1 MKKNLKQFLSLL
13 IVICMLVPCAFSAPA
28 AVTTSDTAK
37 EIVTTENNATLA
49 SEEGIISSNDSEC
62 KYVKDVISLDASEL
76 YGVVAF
82 KNDVE
87 TYTIA
92 LYNDKPGDDYVDRFL
107 EPFMNLPVYT
117 ENEPEEDREILEI
130 TVSNNTDYKREQ
142 IYSYTDGIMIDGEST
157 GYFIKSADIMAIFES
172 MGESW
177 GDDLYW
183 PTEPEI
189 KDFCI
194 YMQKIDGMEF
204 VTGIDGVLYGFEEKD
219 GMTAAI
225 GRLASPPSE
234 MAEMMSPFVSENE
247 SVFYFI
253 IAAYD
258 TETESLVDYTEKTP
272 MEAEVFMP
280 AGSEFSGTIGKD
292 YRVYNLYDN
301 AKELSVTESSLY
313 RFSFE
318 LDTFGLFAVVYN
330 PNVITLNFYDGEN
343 IYHTIDNL
351 ATTDTITLPEN
362 PQNKVVDGVEY
373 EFRGWYSRED
383 GQGKRLYDGVTLSE
397 IGTTSVFAYWQKKGE
412 AYIESLE
419 LLDDPEAD
427 DDIAGTLYGYTET
440 DEKTVRLM
448 RFSETS
454 ETAQNLSEIFAGS
467 VKDGQKIMF
476 FGLAECDK
484 VSGEMIGFADSM
496 TFGATISL
504 ASEGILGKD
513 YTVYKIGDSGISG
526 VTVTDSDLFSFT
538 FLTEGLGIFAVI
550 YDTRLLSVD
559 FYDGETLYKSQPLAI
574 DEIISLPEEPT
585 KEGYT
590 FEGWYTEKNGQG
602 TKLVEGMTYFDL
614 QSESVFA
621 YWVETQPD
629 IYEISDV
636 DDLNSY
642 ASLIVSDNATYGKA
656 IYTLKN
662 DIDVTSASLTPFG
675 TQDAPFSGTFDGNGK
690 TITNVT
696 FDDVKHVGIIGYMNG
711 GTVKNLA
718 VTYEDTA
725 AKTYTNCVRFG
736 GIVGVIDT
744 ANKSDVVIENCK
756 TSGNVKIS
764 TDGFMRYGGV
774 FSDLR
779 ADAGVVKITDCV
791 TFCNADIV
799 TGKTAYAGG
808 FGGYAYSMNT
818 NVYDY
823 VIENCLSYGNVSL
836 TSSATSAYAAGF
848 IGYSFRDDPNS
859 AGGFDGG
866 GIFSTA
872 SLFAD
877 ESNYTNCVSFGNSSA
892 TSAKTVYYGPFV
904 GGINQFVNFNN
915 CYVSSS
921 QTSTGTSLCQVDV
934 TSKSPD
940 EMNTIE
946 FLTDTLM
953 LDTENVWCINGRGKA
968 DLKMFADMT
977 FAIDLGE
984 KACATNTR
992 YIEIN
997 GIQTEIETD
1006 IFAVPEGEENLLVE
1020 YTEKDENG
1028 TVVKTEY
1035 YFVDHGE
1042 NTVEKLSMDSFMHS
1056 HEQTSIRVKIPMGI
1070 RFKARIETGAKY
1082 EESAFVIDEYGFV
1095 VSRKDILGDDELTL
1109 ETEKKV
1115 VGVGY
1120 NKAQNIDV
1128 VFEGDDEY
1136 HTFTGVVKNIPVEHY
1151 ATDLVCK
1158 TYTKITVGT
1167 QPFIVY
1173 GEPVVGNV
1181 YETAKK
1187 LLETN
1192 PDNADLI
1199 KIVLDYEGAI
1209 GLPGDDLYPCE
1220 ETEIIEEPY
1229 NYRIISNYDIGQDE
1243 DGKWRFYYAVYDPFT
1258 GAKVYDIPSVKN
1270 SDKAKELGTALEA
1283 GTVVKFTAGNMI
1295 DDSVEFVVGTISED
1309 NLTWLTT
1316 DTDGNIFA
1324 CPVDY
1329 EVTCNGCVYDAVEG
1343 ENGYPSEYCDI
1354 FGNKASNA
1362 LKVTSKTAVT
1372 VINNSSLSDIFKWG
1386 TVSESSV
1393 DDLKKD
1399 KNSKKHLLCYNDK
1412 MLDAENNYITG
1423 YSDFVKAYVCND
1435 DYGNTAFILAVVH
1448 NDEASLGDT
1457 CEHHRDLW

>member
-1 MKKNLKQFLSLL
+1 MKKTLKQILSLFMVL
-13 IVICMLVPCAFSAPA
+13 SVLVPCVFAAPA
-28 AVTTSDTAK
+28 AVTTSDFAA
-37 EIVTTENNATLA
+37 EAVITENAEVFAAL
-49 SEEGIISSNDSEC
+49 EEVN
-62 KYVKDVISLDASEL
+62 
-76 YGVVAF
+76 
-82 KNDVE
+82 
-87 TYTIA
+87 
-92 LYNDKPGDDYVDRFL
+92 
-107 EPFMNLPVYT
+107 
-117 ENEPEEDREILEI
+117 
-130 TVSNNTDYKREQ
+130 
-142 IYSYTDGIMIDGEST
+142 
-157 GYFIKSADIMAIFES
+157 
-172 MGESW
+172 
-177 GDDLYW
+177 
-183 PTEPEI
+183 

-194 YMQKIDGMEF
+194 YMQTIDGMEF
-204 VTGIDGVLYGFEEKD
+204 VTSIDGVLYGFEEKD

-234 MAEMMSPFVSENE
+234 MAEMMSPFVSKNE

-258 TETESLVDYTEKTP
+258 TETESIIDYTEKAA

-397 IGTTSVFAYWQKKGE
+397 IGTSSVFAYWQKKGE
-412 AYIESLE
+412 GYIESLE
-419 LLDDPEAD
+419 LIDDPEAD

-454 ETAQNLSEIFAGS
+454 ETAQNLSGRFAGR

-504 ASEGILGKD
+504 ASGDLLGKD
-513 YTVYKIGDSGISG
+513 YKIYKLTDSSSNA
-526 VTVTDSDLFSFT
+526 VTVTESDPTSFT
-538 FLTEGLGIFAVI
+538 FLTEGLGVFAVI
-550 YDTRLLSVD
+550 YDPRLFAVN
-559 FYDGETLYKSQPLAI
+559 FYDEGILYHTAN
-574 DEIISLPEEPT
+574 ISLEDTISIPEVPT
-585 KEGYT
+585 REGYT
-590 FEGWYTEKNGQG
+590 FEGWYTDAGGNG
-602 TKLVEGMTYFDL
+602 TKLEDGMTYMDIL
-614 QSESVFA
+614 SENVYA
-621 YWVETQPD
+621 YWKVKEPD

-636 DDLNSY
+636 DDFNTY

-662 DIDVTSASLTPFG
+662 DIDVEGYSLTPFG
-675 TQDAPFSGTFDGNGK
+675 TQEAPFGGTFDGNGK
-690 TITNVT
+690 VISNVT
-696 FDDVKHVGIIGYMNG
+696 FNDVKHVGIIGYMDG

-718 VTYEDTA
+718 VTYEDMT

-756 TSGNVKIS
+756 ASGNVKIS
-764 TDGFMRYGGV
+764 TEGFMRYGGV

-818 NVYDY
+818 SVYDY

-836 TSSATSAYAAGF
+836 TSSAISAYAAGF
-848 IGYSFRDDPNS
+848 IGYSFRDDPD
-859 AGGFDGG
+859 AVGGFDGG

-904 GGINQFVNFNN
+904 GSINQFVNFNN

-921 QTSTGTSLCQVDV
+921 QMSTGTSLCEVSV
-934 TSKSPD
+934 TSKSPE
-940 EMNTIE
+940 EMNTEE

-997 GIQTEIETD
+997 GIQTAIETD

-1035 YFVDHGE
+1035 YFVDR
-1042 NTVEKLSMDSFMHS
+1042 TVYKVKKLPMDSYMNTY
-1056 HEQTSIRVKIPMGI
+1056 EKTSIKTKSPMGI
-1070 RFKARIETGAKY
+1070 RFMARIDVSAKY
-1082 EESAFVIDEYGFV
+1082 EETEYVIDEYGFV

-1109 ETEKKV
+1109 DTEVKV
-1115 VGVGY
+1115 MGVGY
-1120 NKAQNIDV
+1120 NKAEGINV
-1128 VFEGDDEY
+1128 VFDLNDEY
-1136 HTFTGVVKNIPVEHY
+1136 HTFTGVVRNIPVIHY
-1151 ATDLVCK
+1151 RTDLVCK
-1158 TYTKITVGT
+1158 TYTKITVGGK
-1167 QPFIVY
+1167 QFVVY
-1173 GEPVVGNV
+1173 GEPVIGNV
-1181 YETAKK
+1181 YDTAKK
-1187 LLETN
+1187 LLETD
-1192 PDNADLI
+1192 PDNAELI
-1199 KIVLDYEGAI
+1199 QIVLDYEGAI
-1209 GLPGDDLYPCE
+1209 GLPGDNLY
-1220 ETEIIEEPY
+1220 T
-1229 NYRIISNYDIGQDE
+1229 
-1243 DGKWRFYYAVYDPFT
+1243 
-1258 GAKVYDIPSVKN
+1258 
-1270 SDKAKELGTALEA
+1270 
-1283 GTVVKFTAGNMI
+1283 
-1295 DDSVEFVVGTISED
+1295 
-1309 NLTWLTT
+1309 
-1316 DTDGNIFA
+1316 
-1324 CPVDY
+1324 
-1329 EVTCNGCVYDAVEG
+1329 
-1343 ENGYPSEYCDI
+1343 
-1354 FGNKASNA
+1354 
-1362 LKVTSKTAVT
+1362 
-1372 VINNSSLSDIFKWG
+1372 
-1386 TVSESSV
+1386 
-1393 DDLKKD
+1393 
-1399 KNSKKHLLCYNDK
+1399 
-1412 MLDAENNYITG
+1412 
-1423 YSDFVKAYVCND
+1423 
-1435 DYGNTAFILAVVH
+1435 
-1448 NDEASLGDT
+1448 DEAEQSGT
-1457 CEHHRDLW
+1457 

>member
-1 MKKNLKQFLSLL
+1 MKKALKQILSLFVVL
-13 IVICMLVPCAFSAPA
+13 SVLVLCVFAAPA
-28 AVTTSDTAK
+28 AVTATDSVTETVMEENLSEVEEETAFSL
-37 EIVTTENNATLA
+37 ELL
-49 SEEGIISSNDSEC
+49 NDSEC
-62 KYVKDVISLDASEL
+62 KYVKDVISLDASKL

-177 GDDLYW
+177 GDDLYR

-189 KDFCI
+189 EDFCI
-194 YMQKIDGMEF
+194 YMQTIDGMGF

-397 IGTTSVFAYWQKKGE
+397 IGTSSVFAYWQE
-412 AYIESLE
+412 AGKEYILSLE
-419 LLDDPEAD
+419 LMDDPEAD

-454 ETAQNLSEIFAGS
+454 ETAQNLSERFANR

-504 ASEGILGKD
+504 ASGDLLGKD
-513 YTVYKIGDSGISG
+513 YTIYKLTDSSSSV

-574 DEIISLPEEPT
+574 DEIISLPEEPV

-621 YWVETQPD
+621 YWVEIQPD

-636 DDLNSY
+636 DDFNTYS
-642 ASLIVSDNATYGKA
+642 SLIVSDNATYGKA

-662 DIDVTSASLTPFG
+662 DIDVTSASLTPLG
-675 TQDAPFSGTFDGNGK
+675 TQEAPFSGTFDGNGK
-690 TITNVT
+690 VISNVT
-696 FDDVKHVGIIGYMNG
+696 FNDVKHVGIIGYMDG

-756 TSGNVKIS
+756 TRGNVKIS
-764 TDGFMRYGGV
+764 TEGFMRYGGV
-774 FSDLR
+774 FSGLR
-779 ADAGVVKITDCV
+779 ADAGNVKIIDCI
-791 TFCNADIV
+791 TFCNADIEA
-799 TGKTAYAGG
+799 GKTAYAGG
-808 FGGYAYSMNT
+808 FGGYSTNT
-818 NVYDY
+818 GIYDY

-836 TSSATSAYAAGF
+836 TSSATSSYAAGF
-848 IGYSFRDDPNS
+848 VAYSYRDDPS
-859 AGGFDGG
+859 YGDIDGG
-866 GIFSTA
+866 GIFAAA
-872 SLFAD
+872 SLFSD
-877 ESNYTNCVSFGNSSA
+877 ESNYTNCASFGNSSA
-892 TSAKTVYYGPFV
+892 TSAKTVYYGSFA
-904 GGINQFVNFNN
+904 GGVNSFVNFNN

-921 QTSTGTSLCQVDV
+921 QISTGTSLCQVDV
-934 TSKSPD
+934 TSKSPE
-940 EMNTIE
+940 EMNSAE
-946 FLTDTLM
+946 FLSDTLM

-977 FAIDLGE
+977 LVIELGE
-984 KACATNTR
+984 KNADTNTR
-992 YIEIN
+992 HIEIN
-997 GIQTEIETD
+997 GIQTAIETD
-1006 IFAVPEGEENLLVE
+1006 TFTVPEGEENLLVE

-1028 TVVKTEY
+1028 TVVKTAY
-1035 YFVDHGE
+1035 YFVDSIE
-1042 NTVEKLSMDSFMHS
+1042 NSVEKLSMDSYMKS
-1056 HEQTSIRVKIPMGI
+1056 YNETSVRVKNPIGI
-1070 RFKARIETGAKY
+1070 RFKSHILTSAKF
-1082 EESAFVIDEYGFV
+1082 EEKEFVVEECGFV
-1095 VSRKDILGDDELTL
+1095 VTRHDLLSDNNLTL
-1109 ETEKKV
+1109 DTEIKA
-1115 VGVGY
+1115 VGVCY
-1120 NKAQNIDV
+1120 NKSEGINV
-1128 VFEGDDEY
+1128 VFEGDDEK
-1136 HTFTGVVKNIPVEHY
+1136 HVFTGVVKNIPVEHY
-1151 ATDLVCK
+1151 NTDLVCK
-1158 TYTKITVGT
+1158 TYTRISVGEDS
-1167 QPFIVY
+1167 FLVY
-1173 GEPVVGNV
+1173 GEPVVSSI
-1181 YETAKK
+1181 YDTAKK
-1187 LLETN
+1187 VLEKD
-1192 PDNADLI
+1192 PDNAACI
-1199 KIVLDYEGAI
+1199 KIVLDYEKSI
-1209 GLPGDDLYPCE
+1209 GLNGDSLYE
-1220 ETEIIEEPY
+1220 
-1229 NYRIISNYDIGQDE
+1229 
-1243 DGKWRFYYAVYDPFT
+1243 
-1258 GAKVYDIPSVKN
+1258 
-1270 SDKAKELGTALEA
+1270 
-1283 GTVVKFTAGNMI
+1283 
-1295 DDSVEFVVGTISED
+1295 
-1309 NLTWLTT
+1309 
-1316 DTDGNIFA
+1316 
-1324 CPVDY
+1324 
-1329 EVTCNGCVYDAVEG
+1329 
-1343 ENGYPSEYCDI
+1343 
-1354 FGNKASNA
+1354 
-1362 LKVTSKTAVT
+1362 
-1372 VINNSSLSDIFKWG
+1372 
-1386 TVSESSV
+1386 
-1393 DDLKKD
+1393 
-1399 KNSKKHLLCYNDK
+1399 
-1412 MLDAENNYITG
+1412 
-1423 YSDFVKAYVCND
+1423 
-1435 DYGNTAFILAVVH
+1435 
-1448 NDEASLGDT
+1448 
-1457 CEHHRDLW
+1457 